1 MTNLLQKFRN
11 LAPICVMSDPKVF
24 PASQLLI
31 NMILVFTF
39 KTRFFFP
46 RLKKLKDTLKT
57 DTRLHAF

>member
-1 MTNLLQKFRN
+1 MTNLLQKIRN

-39 KTRFFFP
+39 KTRFFYP
-46 RLKKLKDTLKT
+46 RLKKLKDTQ
-57 DTRLHAF
+57 D

>member
-31 NMILVFTF
+31 NMILVFT
-39 KTRFFFP
+39 
-46 RLKKLKDTLKT
+46 LKQGSFTQG
-57 DTRLHAF
+57 

>member
-11 LAPICVMSDPKVF
+11 LAPIYVMSDPKVF

-39 KTRFFFP
+39 KTRFFYP
-46 RLKKLKDTLKT
+46 RLKKLKDT
-57 DTRLHAF
+57 